1 MLIKDFLGREIV
13 PPIMQFEKRVEH
25 TQELKKNRQN
35 RAKKKLT

>member
-25 TQELKKNRQN
+25 TQELKNRQN